1 MASKRG
7 EIMETF
13 DEEKVVFENYKN
25 IPSSKIKYNGRFFH
39 CLHIE
44 KLTRSFFFNNS
55 WINSSGKNDLPPDFH
70 NDKHQI
76 MLEVM
81 RIDDCVNELNGKHV
95 SNSFEKAN
103 VFMKNVAGRDY
114 KKTLNGTLIFIPD
127 TRNSNDF
134 NFNGYLTNFE
144 KVIRGHSEKVAKY
157 RLNYPKCKTIVFL
170 VCDESNNYIQVLDK
184 NDLEREDEKDVFIN
198 RFYPHYQFDDARFI
212 DIIKKCSA
220 DYLIW
225 FGRFKS
231 LYINNKE
238 INYPRV
244 CIYDIK
250 HIKRNGLTYNH
261 DLMFKVKEEQVN
273 ELL

>member
-1 MASKRG
+1 
-7 EIMETF
+7 
-13 DEEKVVFENYKN
+13 
-25 IPSSKIKYNGRFFH
+25 
-39 CLHIE
+39 
-44 KLTRSFFFNNS
+44 
-55 WINSSGKNDLPPDFH
+55 
-70 NDKHQI
+70 
-76 MLEVM
+76 
-81 RIDDCVNELNGKHV
+81 
-95 SNSFEKAN
+95 
-103 VFMKNVAGRDY
+103 MKNVAGRDY
-114 KKTLNGTLIFIPD
+114 KKTLNGTLVFIPD

-134 NFNGYLTNFE
+134 NFKGYLTNFE
-144 KVIRGHSEKVAKY
+144 KVIRGHSEKVTKY

-225 FGRFKS
+225 LGRFKS

-273 ELL
+273 EFL